1 MEEVKLQMT
10 TCIEQGEAKV
20 DRAFRIHMGEVKCP
34 NCHALLYDED
44 DYKVCEGNMFCNY
57 CGEEVLRR

>member
-1 MEEVKLQMT
+1 VEHS
-10 TCIEQGEAKV
+10 EANDDK
-20 DRAFRIHMGEVKCP
+20 AFRIHSGEIECP